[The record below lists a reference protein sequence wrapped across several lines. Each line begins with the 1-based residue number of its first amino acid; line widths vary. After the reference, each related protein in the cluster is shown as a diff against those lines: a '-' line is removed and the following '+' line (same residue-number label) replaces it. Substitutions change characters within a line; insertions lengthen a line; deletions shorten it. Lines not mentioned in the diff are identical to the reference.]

1 MMAET
6 KLKRELTLKK
16 RVDNFL
22 FSWNQFPIDYWWRK
36 KYNVPFGSPQHREMS
51 FIDMYI
57 EYQEEIE
64 LTKALT
70 QPDIDEDEAEN
81 EALGLVDTNKKVV
94 KVTEKEIDEDFDNLD
109 LSQFDKQE

>member
-1 MMAET
+1 
-6 KLKRELTLKK
+6 
-16 RVDNFL
+16 
-22 FSWNQFPIDYWWRK
+22 
-36 KYNVPFGSPQHREMS
+36 
-51 FIDMYI
+51 MYI

>member
-1 MMAET
+1 
-6 KLKRELTLKK
+6 
-16 RVDNFL
+16 
-22 FSWNQFPIDYWWRK
+22 
-36 KYNVPFGSPQHREMS
+36 
-51 FIDMYI
+51 MYI

-70 QPDIDEDEAEN
+70 QPDIDEDETKN

>member
-1 MMAET
+1 MAET
-6 KLKRELTLKK
+6 KLKRELKLEK

-22 FSWNQFPIDYWWRK
+22 SSWHQFPIDYWWRK
-36 KYNVPFGSPQHREMS
+36 RYHVSFGSPQHREMN

-57 EYQEEIE
+57 EFQEEVAINRAINH
-64 LTKALT
+64 T
-70 QPDIDEDEAEN
+70 DYDEDEAEN

-94 KVTEKEIDEDFDNLD
+94 KVTEKEIDEDFEKLD

>member
-1 MMAET
+1 
-6 KLKRELTLKK
+6 
-16 RVDNFL
+16 
-22 FSWNQFPIDYWWRK
+22 
-36 KYNVPFGSPQHREMS
+36 
-51 FIDMYI
+51 MYI

-81 EALGLVDTNKKVV
+81 EVLGLVDTNKKVV

>member
-1 MMAET
+1 MAET

-22 FSWNQFPIDYWWRK
+22 FSWHQFLIDYWWRK

>member
-1 MMAET
+1 MAGT

-22 FSWNQFPIDYWWRK
+22 FSWHQFPIDYWWRK

-51 FIDMYI
+51 FIDMFI

-70 QPDIDEDEAEN
+70 QPEIDEDEAEN
-81 EALGLVDTNKKVV
+81 EALGLVDSNKKVV
-94 KVTEKEIDEDFDNLD
+94 KVTEKEIDEDFANLD

>member
-1 MMAET
+1 
-6 KLKRELTLKK
+6 
-16 RVDNFL
+16 
-22 FSWNQFPIDYWWRK
+22 
-36 KYNVPFGSPQHREMS
+36 MS

-81 EALGLVDTNKKVV
+81 EVLGLVDTNKKVV